1 MYKKSE
7 LANGIKLVLA
17 PLKETKAVTV
27 LVLLPVGSRYESE
40 DVSGVSHFVEHL
52 LFKGTE
58 KRPTSLDITKELD
71 SVGADYNA
79 FTGKDHTGYYIKAAA
94 EEIELAFDILS
105 DMLFHTKFDPAE
117 IEKERGVIIEEINMY
132 DDNPLMSLDILL
144 EETIYGNQSLGWSI
158 AGPKSVI
165 KNVSREKILAY
176 KEKFYHPNNMVLGVS
191 GSFDE
196 ARVAELVDKYFNP
209 HQRSANPPT
218 YPAVISDQ
226 TAPRA
231 AVKFKDTEQVQLG
244 LAFPA
249 YALGDPKIYPL
260 YLLSVIM
267 GGNMS
272 SRLFLSVREQNSLA
286 YYVKSDTNAYQDVGY
301 FAVNAGLDKSRIHGA
316 IELILAELKKV
327 RDEGITEQELKSA
340 KEFLKGRFVLQLEDS
355 ESVVDWYTKQEL
367 LLGRIKTPE
376 ERIEEIFDVT
386 IEQVSAVAKE
396 ILDDQKISLALI
408 GPFKDAEEFKKLL
421 KF

>member
-1 MYKKSE
+1 MFKKTE

-27 LVLLPVGSRYESE
+27 LVLLSVGSRYETE

-52 LFKGTE
+52 LFKGTT
-58 KRPTSLDITKELD
+58 KRPTSLDLTKELD

-94 EEIELAFDILS
+94 EEIELAFDVLS
-105 DMLFHTKFDPAE
+105 DMLFHAKFDPTE
-117 IEKERGVIIEEINMY
+117 INKERGVILEEINMY

-144 EETIYGNQSLGWSI
+144 EETIFGNQSLGWSI

-165 KNVSREKILAY
+165 KNVSREKILEY
-176 KEKFYHPNNMVLGVS
+176 KEKFYHPTNMVLGIS

-196 ARVAELVDKYFNP
+196 SQVNELVEKYFNL
-209 HQRSANPPT
+209 HAKTGAKIN
-218 YPAVISDQ
+218 YPELITDQ
-226 TAPRA
+226 TEPRA

-249 YALGDPKIYPL
+249 YSLSDPKLYPL

-286 YYVKSDTNAYQDVGY
+286 YYVKSDTSAYQDVGY
-301 FAVNAGLDKSRIHGA
+301 FAVNAGLDKSRIHSA

-327 RDEGITEQELKSA
+327 RDEGVTAQELKSA

-355 ESVVDWYTKQEL
+355 ESVVDWYSKQEL
-367 LLGRIKTPE
+367 LLGRINTPE
-376 ERIEEIFDVT
+376 ERIKDIFEVT
-386 IEQVSAVAKE
+386 ADQVLAVAQEVIDEK
-396 ILDDQKISLALI
+396 KISLALI
-408 GPFKDAEEFKKLL
+408 GPFKEAAEFKKLL